1 VAVRQFSGVFGP
13 VTTPF
18 SATGD
23 IDVAAFKQNLTAHVA
38 AGLDGVVVNGSTGE
52 AALLD
57 EAERDRLLGAGREA
71 LGAKVLIAGTGAES
85 ARLTIDRC
93 RRAAALGA
101 DAVLVVAPHYYGDKM
116 SAPALKAHYER
127 VADESPLPVL
137 LYNIPKYMH
146 FRLEPELVQQLA
158 GHENIV
164 GMKDS
169 AGDVECLA
177 RYLDAQDATFSVLT
191 GHGGTWQQALA
202 LGVRGG
208 ILAVALF
215 AIELTLAVRDAMQQ
229 GRPNEAVELQERLTP
244 LALQI
249 VGKMGVAGVKAAMDA
264 VGLRGGLTR
273 LPLLPLGAIEAERV
287 RVLLSQ
293 SAVQTASAG

>member
-1 VAVRQFSGVFGP
+1 MAVRRFRGVFGP

-18 SATGD
+18 AANGD
-23 IDVAAFKQNLTAHVA
+23 VDVVAFSQNLNAHIA

-57 EAERDRLLGAGREA
+57 ESERERLVEVARGAIGSD
-71 LGAKVLIAGTGAES
+71 KTLIAGTGAES
-85 ARLTIDRC
+85 SRLTIDRS

-101 DAVLVVAPHYYGDKM
+101 EAVLVVAPHYYGDKM
-116 SAPALKAHYER
+116 SPAALKAHFER
-127 VADESPLPVL
+127 VADESPIPVL

-146 FRLEPELVQQLA
+146 FRLDPELVQQLA
-158 GHENIV
+158 GHGNIV

-169 AGDVECLA
+169 AGDVECLG
-177 RYLDAQDATFSVLT
+177 RYVESQNDTFSVLT

-215 AIELTLAVRDAMQQ
+215 AAELSLAIRDAMQR
-229 GRPNEAVELQERLTP
+229 GKPNEALELQARLTP

-264 VGLRGGLTR
+264 VGLRGGVTR
-273 LPLLPLGAIEAERV
+273 LPLLPLGAIDAERV
-287 RVLLSQ
+287 RQLLSE
-293 SAVQTASAG
+293 SAVAQAA

>member
-1 VAVRQFSGVFGP
+1 VAVRQFTGVFGP

-18 SATGD
+18 AASGD
-23 IDVAAFKQNLTAHVA
+23 VDLAAFAQNLTAHIA

-57 EAERDRLLGAGREA
+57 EAERDGALEA
-71 LGAKVLIAGTGAES
+71 ARRAIGDKVLIAGTGAES
-85 ARLTIDRC
+85 ARLTIDRN

-101 DAVLVVAPHYYGDKM
+101 DAALVVAPHYYGDKM
-116 SAPALKAHYER
+116 SASALKAHYER
-127 VADESPLPVL
+127 VADESPIPLL

-169 AGDVECLA
+169 AGDLECLE
-177 RYLDAQDATFSVLT
+177 RYVAVQDTTFTVLT

-215 AIELTLAVRDAMQQ
+215 AVELTLAVRDAMQQ
-229 GRPNEAVELQERLTP
+229 GKPNEAAELQERLTP

-287 RVLLSQ
+287 RQLLNQ
-293 SAVQTASAG
+293 SAAIAGTR

>member
-1 VAVRQFSGVFGP
+1 VAVRQFHGVFGP
-13 VTTPF
+13 VTTQF
-18 SATGD
+18 AANGD
-23 IDVAAFKQNLTAHVA
+23 VDLAAFSQNLKAHIA

-57 EAERDRLLGAGREA
+57 EGERDRCLEAGRA
-71 LGAKVLIAGTGAES
+71 AIGSDKLLIAGTGAES
-85 ARLTIDRC
+85 SRLTIDRC
-93 RRAAALGA
+93 RRAASAGA
-101 DAVLVVAPHYYGDKM
+101 DAVLVVAPHYYGDKIN
-116 SAPALKAHYER
+116 AQALKAHYER

-146 FRLEPELVQQLA
+146 FRLEPDLVQQLA
-158 GHENIV
+158 GHDNIV

-169 AGDVECLA
+169 AGDVECLGL
-177 RYLDAQDATFSVLT
+177 YVQTQDETFSVLT

-215 AIELTLAVRDAMQQ
+215 AVELTLAVRDAMQQ
-229 GRPNEAVELQERLTP
+229 GKPNEAVELQSRLTP

-287 RVLLSQ
+287 RALLSE
-293 SAVQTASAG
+293 SAVAPAT

>member
-1 VAVRQFSGVFGP
+1 MAVRQFRGVFGP

-18 SATGD
+18 AANGD
-23 IDVAAFKQNLTAHVA
+23 VDVAAFSQNLRAHSA

-57 EAERDRLLGAGREA
+57 EGERERLIEAARGAIGPD
-71 LGAKVLIAGTGAES
+71 KSLIAGTGAES
-85 ARLTIDRC
+85 ARLTINRS

-101 DAVLVVAPHYYGDKM
+101 EAVLVVAPHYYGDKM
-116 SAPALKAHYER
+116 SPAALKAHFER
-127 VADESPLPVL
+127 VADESPIPVL

-146 FRLEPELVQQLA
+146 FRLDPDLVEQLA
-158 GHENIV
+158 GHGNIV

-177 RYLDAQDATFSVLT
+177 RYVESQDDTFTVLT

-215 AIELTLAVRDAMQQ
+215 AAELSLAVRDAMQQ
-229 GRPNEAVELQERLTP
+229 GKPNEAVELQARLTP

-264 VGLRGGLTR
+264 VGLRGGVTR
-273 LPLLPLGAIEAERV
+273 LPLLPLGAIDAERV
-287 RVLLSQ
+287 RQLLSE
-293 SAVQTASAG
+293 SAVAQTA

>member
-1 VAVRQFSGVFGP
+1 MAVRQFHGVFGP

-18 SATGD
+18 NAAGD
-23 IDVAAFKQNLTAHVA
+23 VDVAAFAHNLTSHIA

-52 AALLD
+52 AALLE
-57 EAERDRLLGAGREA
+57 EAERDALLETARKAIGPK
-71 LGAKVLIAGTGAES
+71 LLIAGTGGES
-85 ARLTIDRC
+85 ARMTIARS

-116 SAPALKAHYER
+116 TPQALKAHYER
-127 VADESPLPVL
+127 VADETPIPVL

-158 GHENIV
+158 GHDNIM

-177 RYLDAQDATFSVLT
+177 RYMAAQDDSFSVLT

-215 AIELTLAVRDAMQQ
+215 AAELTLAVREAMQN
-229 GRPNEAVELQERLTP
+229 GNVDEARELQERLTP

-249 VGKMGVAGVKAAMDA
+249 VGKMGVAGVKAALDA

-287 RVLLSQ
+287 RQLLNQ
-293 SAVQTASAG
+293 SAVAQTA

>member
-1 VAVRQFSGVFGP
+1 
-13 VTTPF
+13 
-18 SATGD
+18 
-23 IDVAAFKQNLTAHVA
+23 
-38 AGLDGVVVNGSTGE
+38 
-52 AALLD
+52 
-57 EAERDRLLGAGREA
+57 
-71 LGAKVLIAGTGAES
+71 
-85 ARLTIDRC
+85 
-93 RRAAALGA
+93 
-101 DAVLVVAPHYYGDKM
+101 M

-177 RYLDAQDATFSVLT
+177 RYMAAQDATFSVLT

-215 AIELTLAVRDAMQQ
+215 AVELTLAVRDAMQQ
-229 GRPNEAVELQERLTP
+229 GKPNEAAELQERLTP

-293 SAVQTASAG
+293 SAVQTATAG

>member
-1 VAVRQFSGVFGP
+1 VAVRQFRGVFGP

-18 SATGD
+18 AANGD
-23 IDVAAFKQNLTAHVA
+23 VDVAAFSQNLSAHSA

-57 EAERDRLLGAGREA
+57 ESERERLIEAARGAIGSD
-71 LGAKVLIAGTGAES
+71 KTLIAGTGAES
-85 ARLTIDRC
+85 ARLTINRS

-101 DAVLVVAPHYYGDKM
+101 EAVLVVAPHYYGDKM
-116 SAPALKAHYER
+116 SPAALKAHFER
-127 VADESPLPVL
+127 VADESPIPVL

-146 FRLEPELVQQLA
+146 FRLDPELVQQLA
-158 GHENIV
+158 GHGNIV

-177 RYLDAQDATFSVLT
+177 MYVESQDDTFSVLT

-215 AIELTLAVRDAMQQ
+215 AAELSLAVRDAMQQ
-229 GRPNEAVELQERLTP
+229 GKPNEAVELQARLTP

-249 VGKMGVAGVKAAMDA
+249 VGKMGVAGVKSAMDA
-264 VGLRGGLTR
+264 VGLRGGVTR
-273 LPLLPLGAIEAERV
+273 LPLLPLGAIDAERV
-287 RVLLSQ
+287 RQLLSE
-293 SAVQTASAG
+293 SAVTQTA

>member
-1 VAVRQFSGVFGP
+1 VAVRQFHGVFGP

-18 SATGD
+18 AANGD
-23 IDVAAFKQNLTAHVA
+23 VDLAAFSQNLKAHIA

-57 EAERDRLLGAGREA
+57 EGERDRCLEAGRA
-71 LGAKVLIAGTGAES
+71 AIGSDKLLIAGTGAES
-85 ARLTIDRC
+85 SRLTIDRC
-93 RRAAALGA
+93 RRAASAGA
-101 DAVLVVAPHYYGDKM
+101 DAALVVAPHYYGDKIN
-116 SAPALKAHYER
+116 AQALKAHYER

-146 FRLEPELVQQLA
+146 FRLEPDLVQQLA
-158 GHENIV
+158 GHDNIV

-169 AGDVECLA
+169 AGDVECLGL
-177 RYLDAQDATFSVLT
+177 YVQTQDETFSVLT

-215 AIELTLAVRDAMQQ
+215 AVELTLAVRDAMQQ
-229 GRPNEAVELQERLTP
+229 GKPNEAVELQSRLTP

-287 RVLLSQ
+287 RVLLSE
-293 SAVQTASAG
+293 SAVAPAT